1 MNMNRYF
8 SFFAVIFA
16 FAATIFLADVTFAQP
31 GKISAK
37 VVDAKTG
44 EPVFKATVQIVE
56 TKQGAFTKDNGV
68 ATIINV
74 APGQN
79 YTVTAKFAGFE
90 LSTISNVKVSSNLTT
105 NLEFKLSTTI
115 QKEIVV
121 EARPIVDKSETKQG
135 VRMDSAAIT
144 NTPGV
149 NSLDQLTALTPGV
162 IQDGTN
168 GGFSIGGARG
178 TSNSTRMG
186 GIEITDVVNG
196 QTNSIQNNVS
206 KFAISEF
213 NVTTSG
219 ADASRG
225 NATGGYIE
233 SNTKN
238 GAANFEFMAHYRQ
251 EIPALFGSSS
261 NGFEQMPTGTKILEV
276 AFGGPITEDI
286 KYFITA
292 KGSTVD
298 NASNRIDYTA
308 GGLGV
313 IDPYGNNLGKIDH
326 TKLYGRSVTAN
337 LAFNDLAGFRV
348 TADAIVASES
358 RQLAI
363 AGSALSGIFTYGDI
377 TQLPAQNNFN
387 NLFTL
392 KGTTQ
397 VGEGILEL
405 IGGFETVDERYGK
418 YDYEAGGDLLS
429 PYKIYESKD
438 EYSYDDITGTLTPG
452 PDGIMDNYTPVSKQI
467 PDPQNPA
474 DALNLTGAGLNPFT
488 GKIEGGAQRF
498 TTNNPYGLLN
508 EFYSVGNPVG
518 FYHDTRQR
526 IEIDGKFAQ
535 QIGEHLISAGFESQL
550 HHISTLSNS
559 QPWDANPFQ
568 DVYDVNPYTAALY
581 VIDKMEFADITFNPS
596 LRFDVYN
603 PANSTAL
610 VDPFNPVTYDS
621 AGGVIYSFAK
631 SEVQT
636 QLSPRLGITYA
647 ISEMTTFNFNYGLF
661 FKQPLMNEVLTNTGG
676 DFYKV
681 LQRGNQIIGNGNLKA
696 ERSTEIVVGFTT
708 ALNDILAMTVQG
720 VYKDLRNQSGLLRI
734 SSPSLATGYTL
745 YIDDQYGNAKSLIL
759 SFDKRMR
766 DNYAIRFNFT
776 YSTAKGT
783 SSSAAENYNRLINPP
798 AGAETAVLPLQPYP
812 LGYDRP
818 IVSQLIVNL
827 AWQKNEGP
835 EIFGAKLLE
844 LFNLSFTTEYR
855 DGTPYTP
862 EDIRGNQNGE
872 FNSARQPAYF
882 QTNASLSRTIPLSD
896 IFGDGAGNTAID
908 LQLEVLN
915 LFNRTEATTVYAAT
929 GLGDDDGGTGVYTG
943 TVVFKNDPTNAD
955 GGQLDALGNL
965 KYNTRWDL
973 NKDGQVDLSEQQKA
987 YTQYRTDNYAR
998 RTNYQVPLRTYFNVT
1013 FRF

>member
-1 MNMNRYF
+1 MKRYF
-8 SFFAVIFA
+8 SFFAAIFA
-16 FAATIFLADVTFAQP
+16 FAATLFLAEVSFAQP

-44 EPVFKATVQIVE
+44 EPVVRASVSIVE
-56 TKQGAFTKDNGV
+56 TKQGAYTKDNGV

-74 APGQN
+74 SPGQS
-79 YTVTAKFAGFE
+79 YTVVAKFAGYE
-90 LSTISNVKVSSNLTT
+90 PRTINGVKVSSNLTT
-105 NLEFKLSTTI
+105 SLDFKLSTTV
-115 QKEIVV
+115 QKEIIV
-121 EARPIVDKSETKQG
+121 ESRPIVDKSETKQG

-149 NSLDQLTALTPGV
+149 NNLDQLTSLTPGV

-238 GAANFEFMAHYRQ
+238 GAANFEFMTHYRQ
-251 EIPALFGSSS
+251 EIPALFGTSS
-261 NGFEQMPTGTKILEV
+261 NGFEQMPSGSKILEV

-292 KGSTVD
+292 KGAT
-298 NASNRIDYTA
+298 IDFA
-308 GGLGV
+308 RNGLNV
-313 IDPYGNNLGKIDH
+313 TDPYGNNLGQIGHSKQ
-326 TKLYGRSVTAN
+326 YGRAITAN
-337 LAFNDLAGFRV
+337 LAFNDLFGFRV
-348 TADAIVASES
+348 SADAILASES
-358 RQLAI
+358 KQLA
-363 AGSALSGIFTYGDI
+363 AGGTDITATLNRILTYGDVS
-377 TQLPAQNNFN
+377 QLPANNNFN

-405 IGGFETVDERYGK
+405 IGGFETVDERQGK
-418 YDYEAGGDLLS
+418 YDQDAGGSLFA
-429 PYKIYESKD
+429 PYKIYVPKD

-452 PDGIMDNYTPVSKQI
+452 QDGIMDNYTPVSKQI

-474 DALNLTGAGLNPFT
+474 NALNLPGAGLNPFT
-488 GKIEGGAQRF
+488 GKIEGGSQQF
-498 TTNNPYGLLN
+498 TTSNPYGLLN
-508 EFYSVGNPVG
+508 TFYSVGNPVG

-550 HHISTLSNS
+550 HHITTLSNQ

-596 LRFDVYN
+596 LRFDIYN

-610 VDPFNPVTYDS
+610 VDPFNPVNYDDT
-621 AGGVIYSFAK
+621 GGVIYSFQKA
-631 SEVQT
+631 EAQT

-647 ISEMTTFNFNYGLF
+647 ISEMTTFNFNYGLY
-661 FKQPLMNEVLTNTGG
+661 FKQPLMDEVLTNTGG

-708 ALNDILAMTVQG
+708 ALNDILSMEVRG

-734 SSPSLATGYTL
+734 SSPSLATGYTM
-745 YIDDQYGNAKSLIL
+745 YIDDQYGNSKSLIL

-798 AGAETAVLPLQPYP
+798 SGAETAVLPLQPYP
-812 LGYDRP
+812 FGYDRP

-827 AWQKNEGP
+827 GWQKNEGP
-835 EIFGAKLLE
+835 EVFGAKLLE

-882 QTNASLSRTIPLSD
+882 QTNASLSRSIPLSD

-915 LFNRTEATTVYAAT
+915 LFNRTEALTVYAAT
-929 GLGDDDGGTGVYTG
+929 GLGDDDGTPGAYTG

-987 YTQYRTDNYAR
+987 FTQYRTDNYAR

>member
-1 MNMNRYF
+1 MKRYF

-16 FAATIFLADVTFAQP
+16 FAITLFLAEVAFAQP
-31 GKISAK
+31 GKISVK
-37 VVDAKTG
+37 VIDAKTG
-44 EPVFKATVQIVE
+44 EPVVRATVQVVE
-56 TKQGAFTKDNGV
+56 TKQGAYTKDNGV

-135 VRMDSAAIT
+135 ARFDSSSIT
-144 NTPGV
+144 NVPGRK
-149 NSLDQLTALTPGV
+149 NLTDLVTLTPGV
-162 IQDGTN
+162 VAEGQGVTIA
-168 GGFSIGGARG
+168 GARS

-186 GIEITDVVNG
+186 GVEITDIVDGN
-196 QTNSIQNNVS
+196 TNSIQSNVS
-206 KFAISEF
+206 TFAVAEL

-233 SNTKN
+233 SNTKSG
-238 GAANFEFMAHYRQ
+238 GASFEFLAHYRQ

-261 NGFEQMPTGTKILEV
+261 NGYELMPSGNKILEV
-276 AFGGPITEDI
+276 AFGGPITEDA
-286 KYFITA
+286 KYFVTV
-292 KGSTVD
+292 KGSTT
-298 NASNRIDYTA
+298 DYLRN
-308 GGLGV
+308 GLNV
-313 IDPYGNNLGKIDH
+313 MDPYGNNLGQIDH
-326 TKLYGRSVTAN
+326 TKQFGRAITAN
-337 LAFNDLAGFRV
+337 LAFNDVFGFRV
-348 TADAIVASES
+348 QADAILASES
-358 RQLAI
+358 TQI
-363 AGSALSGIFTYGDI
+363 AATGSGINATLNNIFTYGDLP
-377 TQLPAQNNFN
+377 QLPALNNFN

-392 KGTTQ
+392 KGQ
-397 VGEGILEL
+397 SQIGEGILEL
-405 IGGFETVDERYGK
+405 TAGFETVNERFGK
-418 YDYEAGGDLLS
+418 YDYEAGGDLFS
-429 PYKIYESKD
+429 PYKIYTPKD

-452 PDGIMDNYTPVSKQI
+452 KDGIMDNYTPVSKQI
-467 PDPQNPA
+467 PDPRNPA
-474 DALNLTGAGLNPFT
+474 NALNLSGAGLNPFT
-488 GKIEGGAQRF
+488 GRIEGGGQNY
-498 TTNNPYGLLN
+498 TTNNPYGLMN
-508 EFYSVGNPVG
+508 TFYSVGNPAG
-518 FYHDTRQR
+518 YSEDTRQR
-526 IEIDGKFAQ
+526 IQVDGKFAQ
-535 QIGEHLISAGFESQL
+535 QISEHLITAGFEGQF
-550 HHISTLSNS
+550 HHITTLSNNL
-559 QPWDANPFQ
+559 PWDANPFQ

-596 LRFDVYN
+596 LRFDIYDPANNTAIVDPYN
-603 PANSTAL
+603 P
-610 VDPFNPVTYDS
+610 VDLDDT
-621 AGGVIYSFAK
+621 GGVVYSFA
-631 SEVQT
+631 SADIQT

-647 ISEMTTFNFNYGLF
+647 ISEMTTFNFNYGLY
-661 FKQPLMNEVLTNTGG
+661 FKQPLMDQVLTNTGG

-734 SSPSLATGYTL
+734 SSPSLATGYTM
-745 YIDDQYGNAKSLIL
+745 YIDDQYGNAKSLML

-783 SSSAAENYNRLINPP
+783 SSSAAENYSRLINPP

-862 EDIRGNQNGE
+862 EDIRGNQSGE
-872 FNSARQPAYF
+872 FNSARRPAYF

-915 LFNRTEATTVYAAT
+915 LFNRTQAVDVYAAT
-929 GLGDDDGGTGVYTG
+929 GLGDDDGTNGNFTG

-955 GGQLDALGNL
+955 GNQLDALGNL

-987 YTQYRTDNYAR
+987 FTQYRTDNYAR

>member
-1 MNMNRYF
+1 MKRYF
-8 SFFAVIFA
+8 SFFIAIFA
-16 FAATIFLADVTFAQP
+16 CAAVLFVADVSYAQP

-44 EPVFKATVQIVE
+44 EPVVRASVQITE
-56 TKQGAFTKDNGV
+56 TKQGAYTKDNGV

-74 APGQN
+74 SPAQN
-79 YTVTAKFAGFE
+79 YTVVAKFAGYE
-90 LSTISNVKVSSNLTT
+90 PRTVSGVKVSSNSTT
-105 NLEFKLSTTI
+105 NLEFKLSTVVQT
-115 QKEIVV
+115 EITVT
-121 EARPIVDKSETKQG
+121 ARPIVDKSVTDQG
-135 VRMDSAAIT
+135 VRFDSASISNVPGR
-144 NTPGV
+144 NTLNDFV
-149 NSLDQLTALTPGV
+149 TLTPGV
-162 IQDGTN
+162 VADGNN
-168 GGFSIGGARG
+168 GGFSVAGSRG
-178 TSNSTRMG
+178 TSNSNRIG
-186 GIEITDVVNG
+186 GVETTDIVDG
-196 QTNSIQNNVS
+196 QTNSIQNNIS
-206 KFAISEF
+206 KFAVSEF

-233 SNTKN
+233 TNTKS
-238 GAANFEFMAHYRQ
+238 GAANFEFMTHYRQ
-251 EIPALFGSSS
+251 EIPSLFGTSS
-261 NGFEQMPTGTKILEV
+261 NGFEQMPSGSKILEV
-276 AFGGPITEDI
+276 AFGGPITEDV

-292 KGSTVD
+292 RGNTVD
-298 NASNRIDYTA
+298 FT
-308 GGLGV
+308 GVGLNV
-313 IDPYGNNLGKIDH
+313 ADPYGNNLGQIAH
-326 TKLYGRSVTAN
+326 TNQYGRSITAN
-337 LAFNDLAGFRV
+337 LAFNDLFGFRV
-348 TADAIVASES
+348 QADAIVASES
-358 RQLAI
+358 RQLALS
-363 AGSALSGIFTYGDI
+363 GSALSGIFTYGDM
-377 TQLPAQNNFN
+377 TQLPAVNNFN

-397 VGEGILEL
+397 IGDGILEL
-405 IGGFETVDERYGK
+405 TGGYETVNERYGK
-418 YDYEAGGDLLS
+418 YDYDAGGDLLS
-429 PYKIYESKD
+429 PYKIYVPKD
-438 EYSYDDITGTLTPG
+438 EYSYDDISGTLTPG
-452 PDGIMDNYTPVSKQI
+452 EDGIMDNYTPVSKQI

-474 DALNLTGAGLNPFT
+474 NPLNLPGAGLNPFT
-488 GKIEGGAQRF
+488 GKIEGGSQRF

-508 EFYSVGNPVG
+508 TFYSVGNPAG
-518 FYHDTRQR
+518 YYEDTRQR
-526 IEIDGKFAQ
+526 IQLDGKFAQ
-535 QIGEHLISAGFESQL
+535 QINEHLITAGFEAQL
-550 HHISTLSNS
+550 HHITTFSND

-568 DVYDVNPYTAALY
+568 DVYDVKPYTAALY

-596 LRFDVYN
+596 LRFDIYD

-610 VDPFNPVTYDS
+610 VDPFNPYEIDS
-621 AGGVIYSFAK
+621 DGNIIYSFA
-631 SEVQT
+631 EADVQT

-647 ISEMTTFNFNYGLF
+647 ISEMTTFNFNYGLY

-681 LQRGNQIIGNGNLKA
+681 LQRGNQIIGNGNLRA

-708 ALNDILAMTVQG
+708 ALNDILAMTIQG

-734 SSPSLATGYTL
+734 SSPSLPTGYTM
-745 YIDDQYGNAKSLIL
+745 YIDDQYGNAKSLML

-783 SSSAAENYNRLINPP
+783 SSSAAENYSRLINPP

-835 EIFGAKLLE
+835 KLFGATFLE

-862 EDIRGNQNGE
+862 EDIRGNQSGE

-908 LQLEVLN
+908 LQLEVIN
-915 LFNRTEATTVYAAT
+915 LFNRTEALAVYPAT
-929 GLGDDDGGTGVYTG
+929 GLGDDDGQTDVYTG

-987 YTQYRTDNYAR
+987 YTQYRTDNFAR
-998 RTNYQVPLRTYFNVT
+998 RTNYQVPLRTFFNVT

>member
-1 MNMNRYF
+1 MKRYF
-8 SFFAVIFA
+8 SFFAAIFA
-16 FAATIFLADVTFAQP
+16 FTATLFLAEVSFAQP

-44 EPVFKATVQIVE
+44 EVVVRASVSIAE
-56 TKQGAFTKDNGV
+56 TKQGAYTKDNGV

-79 YTVTAKFAGFE
+79 YTVVAKFAGYE
-90 LSTISNVKVSSNLTT
+90 SRTISGVKVSSNLTT
-105 NLEFKLSTTI
+105 NLDFKLSTTV

-135 VRMDSAAIT
+135 IRLDSAAIT

-149 NSLDQLTALTPGV
+149 NNLDQLTALTPGV
-162 IQDGTN
+162 IADGTN

-206 KFAISEF
+206 KFAVSEF

-261 NGFEQMPTGTKILEV
+261 NGFEMMPSGTKILEV
-276 AFGGPITEDI
+276 AFGGPITEDV

-292 KGSTVD
+292 KGNT
-298 NASNRIDYTA
+298 IDYTA

-313 IDPYGNNLGKIDH
+313 TDPYGNDLGQIDH

-337 LAFNDLAGFRV
+337 LAFNDLLGFRV
-348 TADAIVASES
+348 TADAILASES

-377 TQLPAQNNFN
+377 TQLPAINNFN

-405 IGGFETVDERYGK
+405 TGGFETVNERYGK

-429 PYKIYESKD
+429 PYKIYDPKD

-452 PDGIMDNYTPVSKQI
+452 QDGIMDNYTPVSKQI

-474 DALNLTGAGLNPFT
+474 NALNLPGAGLNPFT
-488 GKIEGGAQRF
+488 GKIEGGSQRF

-508 EFYSVGNPVG
+508 TFYSVGNPAG
-518 FYHDTRQR
+518 YYNDTRQR

-550 HHISTLSNS
+550 HHITTLSNS

-581 VIDKMEFADITFNPS
+581 VIDKMEFADITCNPS
-596 LRFDVYN
+596 LRFDIYN

-610 VDPFNPVTYDS
+610 VDPFNPYKVDS
-621 AGGVIYSFAK
+621 NGVVSYSFAQADI
-631 SEVQT
+631 QT

-647 ISEMTTFNFNYGLF
+647 ISEMTTFNFNYGLY

-681 LQRGNQIIGNGNLKA
+681 LQRGNQIIGNGNLSA
-696 ERSTEIVVGFTT
+696 ERSTESVVDFPLDFDSTRR
-708 ALNDILAMTVQG
+708 MTVS
-720 VYKDLRNQSGLLRI
+720 V
-734 SSPSLATGYTL
+734 
-745 YIDDQYGNAKSLIL
+745 
-759 SFDKRMR
+759 
-766 DNYAIRFNFT
+766 
-776 YSTAKGT
+776 
-783 SSSAAENYNRLINPP
+783 
-798 AGAETAVLPLQPYP
+798 
-812 LGYDRP
+812 
-818 IVSQLIVNL
+818 
-827 AWQKNEGP
+827 
-835 EIFGAKLLE
+835 
-844 LFNLSFTTEYR
+844 
-855 DGTPYTP
+855 
-862 EDIRGNQNGE
+862 
-872 FNSARQPAYF
+872 
-882 QTNASLSRTIPLSD
+882 
-896 IFGDGAGNTAID
+896 
-908 LQLEVLN
+908 
-915 LFNRTEATTVYAAT
+915 
-929 GLGDDDGGTGVYTG
+929 
-943 TVVFKNDPTNAD
+943 
-955 GGQLDALGNL
+955 
-965 KYNTRWDL
+965 
-973 NKDGQVDLSEQQKA
+973 
-987 YTQYRTDNYAR
+987 
-998 RTNYQVPLRTYFNVT
+998 
-1013 FRF
+1013 